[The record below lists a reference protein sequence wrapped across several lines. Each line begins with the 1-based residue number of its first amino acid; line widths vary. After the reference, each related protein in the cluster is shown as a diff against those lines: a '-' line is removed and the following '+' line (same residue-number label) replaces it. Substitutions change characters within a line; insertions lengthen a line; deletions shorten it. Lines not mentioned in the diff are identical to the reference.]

1 MLPKAGVS
9 LYRALVEKGMVLN
22 LKNGEFLLMAASM
35 AVLMKN
41 FRKDKLLLSPIMIRI
56 FNQFLP

>member
-9 LYRALVEKGMVLN
+9 LYRALVEKGIALN
-22 LKNGEFLLMAASM
+22 LKHGEFLLMAASM

-41 FRKDKLLLSPIMIRI
+41 FRKEKRLLSPIMIRI